1 MNAMSDPS
9 ELTRW
14 IAVRQCHGRT
24 FDVTANEAECAALAE
39 RFSLVAIN
47 KLAASVTLS
56 RDGERVVASGTLKAD
71 IVQSCAVS
79 GDDLPAKIDE
89 EIAFHFVPAINGQ
102 TPEEEVEL
110 EEADLDE
117 IPYEGDRFDLGE
129 AVAQSLALAID
140 PFATGPDAD
149 RVRKEVGLDEPA
161 KENPFAKLKGLDL
174 N

>member
-1 MNAMSDPS
+1 MSRAAS

-14 IAVRQCHGRT
+14 IAVRQCEGRT
-24 FDVTANEAECAALAE
+24 VEVIASDAERAALAE
-39 RFSLVAIN
+39 RFALVSVDR
-47 KLAASVTLS
+47 LAATLTLS
-56 RDGERVVASGTLKAD
+56 RDGEKVSAEGTLKAA

-79 GDDLPAKIDE
+79 GEDLPAEIDE
-89 EIAFHFVPAINGQ
+89 KLAFLFVPAKGDFN
-102 TPEEEVEL
+102 PDEEVEL
-110 EEADLDE
+110 DESDLDE

-149 RVRKEVGLDEPA
+149 RVRREVGLDEPE